1 MELRVLRMVVA
12 VADLGS
18 DLDIGLRVGIGPVE
32 GTGPVEDTGL
42 GVGTGPGEERH
53 GVAVAAGKD
62 CELGEDMVVAGA
74 GDMGYG
80 HEGVA
85 EAEAGRIG
93 LAVGNPAADQDLEE
107 VPVVEHHKL
116 VAVSIL
122 EADIEVVHIPVGVE
136 EDTTCCEQ

>member
-1 MELRVLRMVVA
+1 MVEEGARHMELRVLRMVVA
-12 VADLGS
+12 VADLGI

-32 GTGPVEDTGL
+32 GTGPAEDTGPGEDTGL
-42 GVGTGPGEERH
+42 GMGTGP
-53 GVAVAAGKD
+53 
-62 CELGEDMVVAGA
+62 GEDMVVAGA

-93 LAVGNPAADQDLEE
+93 LGVGNPAADQDLEE
-107 VPVVEHHKL
+107 VLVMEHRKL
-116 VAVSIL
+116 VAVGIL
-122 EADIEVVHIPVGVE
+122 EADIEVVHIPGGVE